1 MKIIRLILV
10 LMLIAVCAFVQAL
23 NWQWATQAG
32 GSGSDLGSA
41 IAIDDDGNSY
51 VTGYFMGSAAF
62 GSYSLTTTGWYDI
75 FVAKMDATGNWL
87 WATKAGAS
95 GLYHDQGLGIT
106 IDDYGNS
113 YVTGFFEGT
122 AIFGSFSLTTSV
134 NSDIFVAKIDAI
146 GNWLWATQAG
156 GSGLYC
162 DQGSGITIDDNGN
175 SYVTGFFE
183 GIATFG
189 TTTLTSNG
197 ESDIFV
203 AKMDADGNWLWSSK
217 AGGNEND
224 CGFGIAIDD
233 DGNSYVTGFFEG
245 TANFGS
251 YSLTSSG
258 SYEIFIAKM
267 DANGNWLWSSKAG
280 GNDWDESWGIAVD
293 NDGNSYVTG
302 EFNGTATFGS
312 YSLFCIGWFDIFVAK
327 MDANGNWLWATRASG
342 GGLEYGQ
349 AIAIDDDGN
358 SFVTGFFEGIATFGS
373 TSLTSSGNEDI
384 FVAKMDV
391 NGNWLWAMNAGGS
404 EHDGGLGIA
413 IDDDGNSYLT
423 GFFHDTAT
431 FGTYSLINSGGN
443 NIFVAKL
450 GNDTSVE
457 NEIIPTKLELS
468 NFPNPFNPST
478 TISFSIHEESNVE
491 LTIFNI
497 KGQKTKTLANNEFT
511 KGNHSIIWN
520 GDDELS
526 EPVSSGVYL
535 YKLNVNGTTE
545 AVKKCLL
552 LK

>member
-535 YKLNVNGTTE
+535 YKLNVNGNTE